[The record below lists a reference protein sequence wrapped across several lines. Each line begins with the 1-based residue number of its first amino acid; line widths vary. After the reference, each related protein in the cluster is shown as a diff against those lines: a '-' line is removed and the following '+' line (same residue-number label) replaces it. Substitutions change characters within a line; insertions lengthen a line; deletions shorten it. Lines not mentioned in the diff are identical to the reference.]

1 MDIGWVQRLSTRE
14 KHDHVP
20 EGELN
25 VVAND
30 AQLDDAL
37 EDLAD
42 DAFRRGG
49 VATVED
55 FDGAVSRFALDS
67 QTAADLLEQALAQ
80 GLMAPLLS
88 QDKSDTL
95 GVLSSER
102 SSAMDSGGVVPEA
115 LDLLFDRASRYP
127 ILDAAGER
135 QLARKIEVSLR
146 TSEKAANS
154 HDSAVLENRAQS
166 AKNEFVCANIRL
178 VASIAKNYRNQGIE
192 YPDLIQYGVIG
203 LNRAVE
209 KFDWRKGFKFS
220 TYATHWI
227 RQSIERSIANYGR
240 AIRIPVHQIEKLR
253 KIRAVEKNLV
263 RSTGRD
269 PSLAEIS
276 ERLEMDLAE
285 VAFLIDISQD
295 VVSLDTP
302 LGHEAGGATMIDLL
316 VDPERSI
323 EESVT
328 ETDERDRLYRALEEL
343 SYRERRVIEMRYGL
357 RSETPKTLDEVGQL
371 FNVTRERIRQI
382 EGQSK
387 AKLRDLLTEYGLHRE
402 SSEPDPESKEI
413 HECV

>member
-1 MDIGWVQRLSTRE
+1 MASDS
-14 KHDHVP
+14 P
-20 EGELN
+20 
-25 VVAND
+25 
-30 AQLDDAL
+30 LDNAL

-49 VATVED
+49 EATVED

-80 GLMAPLLS
+80 GLIPPLPS
-88 QDKSDTL
+88 QERSDTL

-102 SSAMDSGGVVPEA
+102 SSAMESGGVVPEA
-115 LDLLFDRASRYP
+115 LDLLFDRASQYP

-135 QLARKIEVSLR
+135 QLAKRIEVSLR
-146 TSEKAANS
+146 TSENAGNS
-154 HDSAVLENRAQS
+154 HDASVFKDRARL

-178 VASIAKNYRNQGIE
+178 VASIARNYRNQGIE

-253 KIRAVEKNLV
+253 KIKAMEKSLI
-263 RSTGRD
+263 RSTGRE
-269 PSLAEIS
+269 PSLTEIA

-285 VAFLIDISQD
+285 VAFLIDISRE

-302 LGHEAGGATMIDLL
+302 IGKEAGGAAIIDLL
-316 VDPERSI
+316 VDPEMPV
-323 EESVT
+323 EETVT
-328 ETDERDRLYRALEEL
+328 EMDERDRLYLALEEL

-357 RSETPKTLDEVGQL
+357 RSEAPQTLDAVGQL

-387 AKLRDLLTEYGLHRE
+387 AKLKDLLTEHGLHRE
-402 SSEPDPESKEI
+402 PSEPESEPVPESKEA
-413 HECV
+413 HEFV

>member
-1 MDIGWVQRLSTRE
+1 MASDSV
-14 KHDHVP
+14 
-20 EGELN
+20 
-25 VVAND
+25 
-30 AQLDDAL
+30 LDDAL

-49 VATVED
+49 EATVED
-55 FDGAVSRFALDS
+55 FDGAVSRFALDA

-80 GLMAPLLS
+80 GLIPPLLS
-88 QDKSDTL
+88 QEKLDTL

-115 LDLLFDRASRYP
+115 LSLLFDRASQYP
-127 ILDAAGER
+127 LLDAAGER
-135 QLARKIEVSLR
+135 KLAKKIEVSLR
-146 TSEKAANS
+146 TSENAANS
-154 HDSAVLENRAQS
+154 HDASVFKNRARS
-166 AKNEFVCANIRL
+166 AKNELVCANIRL

-209 KFDWRKGFKFS
+209 KFDWRKGFKLS

-240 AIRIPVHQIEKLR
+240 AIRIPVHQIEIIR
-253 KIRAVEKNLV
+253 KIRAVEKSLI
-263 RSTGRD
+263 RSTGRE
-269 PSLAEIS
+269 PSPVEVA

-285 VAFLIDISQD
+285 VVFLIDISQE
-295 VVSLDTP
+295 VVSLDAP
-302 LGHEAGGATMIDLL
+302 LGNEAGGAAIIDLL
-316 VDPERSI
+316 VDPEMPV
-323 EESVT
+323 EETVT
-328 ETDERDRLYRALEEL
+328 QMDERDRLYLAMEEL

-357 RSETPKTLDEVGQL
+357 RSEAPQTLDAVGRR

-387 AKLRDLLTEYGLHRE
+387 AKLKDLLTEHGLHRVE
-402 SSEPDPESKEI
+402 FEPDPERKEA
-413 HECV
+413 HEFV